1 MNFKDDMECGGLPP
15 LSKAELAPRSVVTEA
30 SLGKQSAGK
39 PAQSINYGTQPL
51 DKIMEERGLKN
62 HDLVAVSKDG
72 LTHKQV
78 QKGRKGRRLTR
89 LAVSKDGLTHKQV
102 QKGRK
107 GRRLTRHIQDK
118 IVNALSISAGTAYK
132 IDQLFNYR

>member
-1 MNFKDDMECGGLPP
+1 MMSSKGNKNEAGFAEKSAGNPAHSTRDTQSVECG
-15 LSKAELAPRSVVTEA
+15 
-30 SLGKQSAGK
+30 
-39 PAQSINYGTQPL
+39 IQPL

-62 HDLVAVSKDG
+62 HDLVAASKDG

-89 LAVSKDGLTHKQV
+89 N
-102 QKGRK
+102 
-107 GRRLTRHIQDK
+107 IQDK
-118 IVNALSISAGTAYK
+118 IATALSAVTKEMYK

>member
-1 MNFKDDMECGGLPP
+1 MSDN
-15 LSKAELAPRSVVTEA
+15 ELE
-30 SLGKQSAGK
+30 L
-39 PAQSINYGTQPL
+39 GTQPL

-89 LAVSKDGLTHKQV
+89 NV
-102 QKGRK
+102 
-107 GRRLTRHIQDK
+107 QDK
-118 IVNALSISAGTAYK
+118 IVSAISASTGTLYRL
-132 IDQLFNYR
+132 DQLFNYR